1 MVKMREANYCNLKLF
16 LIFLVVYG
24 HWIELSIH
32 DNEIL
37 MLQYR
42 IIYSF
47 HMPVFV
53 FLTGLFLRREA
64 DCIRQLKRL
73 APIYLICQTGVM
85 LCGVDPREPYWILW
99 YLFSTCIWA
108 TLGAVWFHL
117 DRKRLAWVLLPLS
130 VLAGAVA
137 GYLPFLNRMWSGS
150 RTVVFFPYF
159 FAGLLCDPHTQW
171 RKYRTF
177 GIMAGVTALGGIWLL
192 GDKVSVT
199 FLYHAS
205 GYGDTKHGFLLRLLC
220 YGIGM
225 LVGFFLLTWIPG
237 RRFPF
242 TKVGVDTLPVYL
254 GHAPIVAVARLVPTP
269 WGCCV
274 GLSAG
279 LIYVIYRIAQW
290 RGSLHGIISRSGRER
305 RVRIS
310 RNL

>member
-1 MVKMREANYCNLKLF
+1 MVKMREANYCNLKLL

-32 DNEIL
+32 DSEIL

-53 FLTGLFLRREA
+53 FLTGLFLRRQA
-64 DCIRQLKRL
+64 DCTRQLKRL
-73 APIYLICQTGVM
+73 APTYLICQTGAV
-85 LCGVDPREPYWILW
+85 LWGVDAREPCWILW

-108 TLGAVWFHL
+108 ALGAVWFRL
-117 DRKRLAWVLLPLS
+117 GRKRLAWVLLPLS

-159 FAGLLCDPHTQW
+159 FAGLLCDPHTEW
-171 RKYRTF
+171 RRYRTA
-177 GIMAGVTALGGIWLL
+177 GIIAGMIAVCGIWALAD
-192 GDKVSVT
+192 GVPVS

-205 GYGDTKHGFLLRLLC
+205 GYGNLEHGFVLRLSC
-220 YGIGM
+220 YGIGALM
-225 LVGFFLLTWIPG
+225 CFFLLTWTPG

-242 TKVGVDTLPVYL
+242 TKAGADTMPVYL
-254 GHAPIVAVARLVPTP
+254 VHAPVVACIRWFPVP
-269 WGCCV
+269 WIGCA
-274 GLSAG
+274 GLSAV
-279 LIYVIYRIAQW
+279 LIYAIYRINLW
-290 RGSLHGIISRSGRER
+290 RGPCFGVMTQARRER